1 MIVRRLTESCGMNFA
16 RYKCD
21 ERAAQALM
29 REDAFSLRLGK
40 KSRDGVFANGGQ
52 RVGAALTSI

>member
-21 ERAAQALM
+21 QRAAQGLM
-29 REDAFSLRLGK
+29 REDAFSLHLGK
-40 KSRDGVFANGGQ
+40 ESLDRVFASGCQ
-52 RVGAALTSI
+52 RVDTL

>member
-21 ERAAQALM
+21 KRAAQGLM
-29 REDAFSLRLGK
+29 REDAFSLHLGK
-40 KSRDGVFANGGQ
+40 KSRVRAFANGGQ
-52 RVGAALTSI
+52 RVDAL